1 MLARR
6 RHDHWEPQDDM
17 PNRTDNA
24 DLSDRAPRLG
34 QLPLDLS
41 PPRHR
46 RESALSRAAPVA
58 QPEAARARYFTRREA
73 AAYVRCSVRFLDGM
87 GLPFIRKGRCKLY
100 DRIDLDERMQQ
111 DKCRGRAWKEILWPV
126 NVDSTAARIRGS
138 GGSTSFSRMDAAYAK
153 ALGVSNAPTLKPT
166 SSA

>member
-1 MLARR
+1 MPEKR
-6 RHDHWEPQDDM
+6 RHHGREPQDDM
-17 PNRTDNA
+17 ADRADNA
-24 DLSDRAPRLG
+24 GLPELAPPLG
-34 QLPLDLS
+34 QLPLDFSS
-41 PPRHR
+41 PRRH
-46 RESALSRAAPVA
+46 RESALFTAAPSA
-58 QPEAARARYFTRREA
+58 QPMAAPARYFTRREA

-87 GLPFIRKGRCKLY
+87 GLPYIRKGRCKLY
-100 DRIDLDERMQQ
+100 DRIDLDQRMQQ

-153 ALGVSNAPTLKPT
+153 ALGVSNAPTPKPT

>member
-1 MLARR
+1 
-6 RHDHWEPQDDM
+6 
-17 PNRTDNA
+17 
-24 DLSDRAPRLG
+24 LSLEF
-34 QLPLDLS
+34 S

-46 RESALSRAAPVA
+46 RESALSRAEPVVQPAAAP
-58 QPEAARARYFTRREA
+58 ARYFTRREA

-87 GLPFIRKGRCKLY
+87 GLPFIRKGRCNLY
-100 DRIDLDERMQQ
+100 DRIDLDQRMQQ
-111 DKCRGRAWKEILWPV
+111 DKCRGRAWKETLWPV

>member
-1 MLARR
+1 MLERR
-6 RHDHWEPQDDM
+6 RHDGTREPPDDM
-17 PNRTDNA
+17 PNRTDNSG
-24 DLSDRAPRLG
+24 LPAPPLG
-34 QLPLDLS
+34 QLPLDFS
-41 PPRHR
+41 PPPHR
-46 RESALSRAAPVA
+46 RASASRAAPAV
-58 QPEAARARYFTRREA
+58 QPAAAPARYFTRREA

-87 GLPFIRKGRCKLY
+87 GLPYIRKGRCKLY

>member
-1 MLARR
+1 MLERR
-6 RHDHWEPQDDM
+6 RHDGGVLQDNM
-17 PNRTDNA
+17 PNRADNL
-24 DLSDRAPRLG
+24 DLPDGPPPLG
-34 QLPLDLS
+34 QLPLDFS
-41 PPRHR
+41 SPRHR
-46 RESALSRAAPVA
+46 RESALSRAAPVV
-58 QPEAARARYFTRREA
+58 QPTAAPARYFTRREA

-126 NVDSTAARIRGS
+126 NVDSTAAKIRGS

-166 SSA
+166 